1 MHSYHK
7 EATVGAVV
15 LVAIAAFVGGTLW
28 LRGKSIGKPEL
39 NVVFADIGNLKEG
52 APVRVSGAPVGRV
65 EEIVFEGVGKV
76 RVGVVFSVDNITPAA
91 TARASIGSIGMLGD
105 AVINLDPGQ
114 GAPLARGA
122 TIQGTSEVGLFDKGA
137 VLADQATVAMTSLN
151 KMLDTALVVELKQ
164 TLAASQK
171 LLSYYSDAKNGPTAE
186 LGSTMRALQT
196 TSARLDST
204 LAGIDAP
211 AIQARLDTTMRSA
224 GNLSDRLAATST
236 RVDAML
242 ARIERGEGTLGK
254 LASDTLLYSDL
265 RRTMKATADL
275 IDEIKKNPGKLGI
288 TIRVF

>member
-7 EATVGAVV
+7 EATVGALA
-15 LVAIAAFVGGTLW
+15 LVALAAFVGGTLW
-28 LRGKSIGKPEL
+28 LRGKSIGAPEL

-52 APVRVSGAPVGRV
+52 APVRISGAPVGRV

-76 RVGVVFSVDNITPAA
+76 RVGLVFSLDITPAE

-122 TIQGTSEVGLFDKGA
+122 TIQGTTEVGLFDKGA
-137 VLADQATVAMTSLN
+137 ELADQATIAMTSLN
-151 KMLDTALVVELKQ
+151 RMLDTALVIELKQ
-164 TLAASQK
+164 TLASSQR
-171 LLSYYSDAKNGPTAE
+171 LLDYYADSKQGPTAE
-186 LGSTMRALQT
+186 LGATMRALRS

-204 LAGIDAP
+204 LVGIDAP
-211 AIQARLDTTMRSA
+211 ALQARLDSTMRSTGTLA
-224 GNLSDRLAATST
+224 DRLAATST
-236 RVDAML
+236 RVDSML

-254 LASDTLLYSDL
+254 LASDTLLYGDL
-265 RRTMKATADL
+265 RRTMKATAEL

-288 TIRVF
+288 TVRVF

>member
-7 EATVGAVV
+7 EATIGALV
-15 LVAIAAFVGGTLW
+15 LVALGAFVGGTLW
-28 LRGKSIGKPEL
+28 LRGKTLGSPEL
-39 NVVFADIGNLKEG
+39 NVMFADIGNLKEG

-76 RVGVVFSVDNITPAA
+76 RVGVTFTVDITPAA

-114 GAPLARGA
+114 GAPLASGA
-122 TIQGTSEVGLFDKGA
+122 TIQGTTEVGLFDKGA

-164 TLAASQK
+164 TLAASQR
-171 LLSYYSDAKNGPTAE
+171 LLSYYGDAKNGPTAE
-186 LGSTMRALQT
+186 LGATMRALRT

-204 LAGIDAP
+204 LAGVDAP
-211 AIQARLDTTMRSA
+211 ALTARLDTTMRSA

-265 RRTMKATADL
+265 RRTMKATAEL

-288 TIRVF
+288 TVRVF

>member
-7 EATVGAVV
+7 EATVGALV
-15 LVAIAAFVGGTLW
+15 LVALAAFVAGTLW
-28 LRGKSIGKPEL
+28 LRGKSIGSPEL

-76 RVGVVFSVDNITPAA
+76 RVGVIFSVDITPAE

-137 VLADQATVAMTSLN
+137 QLADQAAITMTSLN
-151 KMLDTALVVELKQ
+151 RMLDTALVIELRQ
-164 TLAASQK
+164 TLASSQR
-171 LLSYYSDAKNGPTAE
+171 LLNYYADAKSGPTAE
-186 LGSTMRALQT
+186 LGATMRALQS

-204 LAGIDAP
+204 LVGLDAP
-211 AIQARLDTTMRSA
+211 ALQARLDTTMRSA
-224 GNLSDRLAATST
+224 GNLSDRLAATSA
-236 RVDAML
+236 RVDSML

-254 LASDTLLYSDL
+254 LASDTLLYGDL

-288 TIRVF
+288 TVRVF

>member
-28 LRGKSIGKPEL
+28 LRGKTLGSPEL
-39 NVVFADIGNLKEG
+39 NVMFADIGNLKEG

-76 RVGVVFSVDNITPAA
+76 RVGVTFSVKLTPAA

-114 GAPLARGA
+114 GAPLERGA
-122 TIQGTSEVGLFDKGA
+122 TIQGTTEVGLFDKGA
-137 VLADQATVAMTSLN
+137 VLADQATIAMTSLN

-171 LLSYYSDAKNGPTAE
+171 LLSYYSDAKHGPTAE
-186 LGSTMRALQT
+186 LGATMRALQS

-204 LAGIDAP
+204 LAGVDAP
-211 AIQARLDTTMRSA
+211 ALTARLDTTMRSA

>member
-28 LRGKSIGKPEL
+28 LRGKTLGSPEL
-39 NVVFADIGNLKEG
+39 NVMFADIGNLKEG

-76 RVGVVFSVDNITPAA
+76 RVGVTFSVDLTPAA

-114 GAPLARGA
+114 GAPLAHGA
-122 TIQGTSEVGLFDKGA
+122 TIQGTTEVGLFDKGA

-164 TLAASQK
+164 TLAASQR
-171 LLSYYSDAKNGPTAE
+171 LLSYYGDAKNGPTAE
-186 LGSTMRALQT
+186 VNATMRALRT

-204 LAGIDAP
+204 LAGVDAP
-211 AIQARLDTTMRSA
+211 AIQARLDTTLRSA

>member
-28 LRGKSIGKPEL
+28 LRGKTLGSPEL
-39 NVVFADIGNLKEG
+39 NVMFADIGNLKEG

-76 RVGVVFSVDNITPAA
+76 RVGVTFSVDLTPAA

-105 AVINLDPGQ
+105 AVINLDPRQ
-114 GAPLARGA
+114 GARLAHGA
-122 TIQGTSEVGLFDKGA
+122 TIQGTTEVGLFDKGA

-164 TLAASQK
+164 TLAASQR
-171 LLSYYSDAKNGPTAE
+171 LLSYYGDAKNGPTAE
-186 LGSTMRALQT
+186 VNATMRALRT
-196 TSARLDST
+196 TSARLDSA
-204 LAGIDAP
+204 LAGVDAP
-211 AIQARLDTTMRSA
+211 AIQARLDTTLRSA